1 MLQTRAYENH
11 VYYIFTNAH
20 QTLFISEEGL
30 IEAMGS
36 EGTVTYHSGDS
47 SFRRRGPESKNPCG
61 VLPAVSSPWVPAW
74 GSLGPPRRDGENAH
88 KTGENGEKWARYGLK
103 CVKEPGSPGMTR
115 PRPVCWPPA
124 VPCEQAGV

>member
-20 QTLFISEEGL
+20 QTLFISEEGA

-47 SFRRRGPESKNPCG
+47 SFRRRGPESKTPPWGLAGCFFALG
-61 VLPAVSSPWVPAW
+61 SGLGLVGTASS
-74 GSLGPPRRDGENAH
+74 RR
-88 KTGENGEKWARYGLK
+88 
-103 CVKEPGSPGMTR
+103 
-115 PRPVCWPPA
+115 
-124 VPCEQAGV
+124 

>member
-20 QTLFISEEGL
+20 QTLFISEEGT

-47 SFRRRGPESKNPCG
+47 SFRRRGPESKTPRG

-74 GSLGPPRRDGENAH
+74 GSLEPPRRDGENAQ
-88 KTGENGEKWARYGLK
+88 KNREKRGKMGEIRSKKCGRSGANQGSTG
-103 CVKEPGSPGMTR
+103 
-115 PRPVCWPPA
+115 
-124 VPCEQAGV
+124 Q